1 MPSEATRKNLVSGR
15 NGVRTIVN
23 GENDLVVAAGLL
35 SIVERLPASIAVR
48 CSLSYPF
55 EQNSNLRLDVS
66 TYLPI
71 YFATSLVKTRIAY
84 PCAIYV
90 STSLGDFNVF
100 SSLIF
105 HQAPYGAVHEKR
117 AILLSNDVRSW
128 LKSFETPNWNV
139 NICKFSEVED
149 PANQ

>member
-23 GENDLVVAAGLL
+23 GENDIVVAAGLL

-90 STSLGDFNVF
+90 STSLGDFIVF
-100 SSLIF
+100 FFSIVF
-105 HQAPYGAVHEKR
+105 HQAPCGAVHEKR

-128 LKSFETPNWNV
+128 VDSFETPNWNV
-139 NICKFSEVED
+139 NIYQVSGG
-149 PANQ
+149 